1 MSNIIDININKDPMD
16 EASLWITRLDR
27 GLSDEEQVELRV
39 WLQASHTHLKTFMQ
53 LVKLWDKME
62 SLSQLSEL
70 FPHKSR
76 HTNNNKTPIFAWAAS
91 FIFASLISLGLWLNA
106 DVFFGQDTMQVVQFN
121 SEYETKVGEQSTFF
135 LQDKTVMKMNPITVN
150 K

>member
-62 SLSQLSEL
+62 SLSQLS
-70 FPHKSR
+70 
-76 HTNNNKTPIFAWAAS
+76 
-91 FIFASLISLGLWLNA
+91 
-106 DVFFGQDTMQVVQFN
+106 
-121 SEYETKVGEQSTFF
+121 
-135 LQDKTVMKMNPITVN
+135 
-150 K
+150 